1 MEQFYDYKMVDD
13 RSVVEQAHEIQSLT
27 KELEHFTC
35 VLPDKFVA
43 GGIIAK
49 LPPSWRNFA
58 TSLKHKRQEF
68 SVSDL
73 IGSLDVEEKARAK
86 DKSARGAKGGS
97 SANLVQKKNF
107 QSYKSKNKGKPDGKG
122 KFDVKNKA
130 SQSTNFKKK
139 TDKKKGA
146 CHVCGDPDQWAPS
159 CPNRYDK
166 RQHGK
171 SGKTANVVVG
181 DSGMKDAGYGIFP
194 SVFSVCHSPDW
205 Y

>member
-1 MEQFYDYKMVDD
+1 MSCYNAIQGKPEGELTPVQEEAFQKTDTLFRAALISVLGDNIVDSYMSLGSGKDMWAALEAKFGASDVGSELYVMEQFYDYKMTDD
-13 RSVVEQAHEIQSLT
+13 RSVVEQAHELQSLA

-86 DKSARGAKGGS
+86 DKSARGAEGGS

-107 QSYKSKNKGKPDGKG
+107 QSYKSKNKGKFDGKG
-122 KFDVKNKA
+122 KFDAENKA
-130 SQSTNFKKK
+130 S
-139 TDKKKGA
+139 
-146 CHVCGDPDQWAPS
+146 
-159 CPNRYDK
+159 
-166 RQHGK
+166 
-171 SGKTANVVVG
+171 
-181 DSGMKDAGYGIFP
+181 
-194 SVFSVCHSPDW
+194 
-205 Y
+205 

>member
-1 MEQFYDYKMVDD
+1 MLF
-13 RSVVEQAHEIQSLT
+13 RS
-27 KELEHFTC
+27 
-35 VLPDKFVA
+35 
-43 GGIIAK
+43 
-49 LPPSWRNFA
+49 PPSWRNFA

-73 IGSLDVEEKARAK
+73 IESLDVEEKARAK
-86 DKSARGAKGGS
+86 YKSARGTEGGS

-139 TDKKKGA
+139 TDKKNGA
-146 CHVCGDPDQWAPS
+146 CHVCGDPDHWAPS

-171 SGKTANVVVG
+171 SGRPLMLSLV
-181 DSGMKDAGYGIFP
+181 ILR
-194 SVFSVCHSPDW
+194 
-205 Y
+205 